1 MAFFQKLYNFHVVSC
16 CNLQNWQKYRGGSCS
31 NLFHV
36 ALPAKLKAFFFLQ
49 KWFILF
55 PEYPYRGLSP
65 SPWSVSFPVVCVP
78 TDHQP
83 PTTNYRPPTT
93 NHQNNFSHSL
103 HFRVRI
109 TPHHFRTEI
118 STSVFKAKFLE

>member
-83 PTTNYRPPTT
+83 PTTDHQPPTT
-93 NHQNNFSHSL
+93 KIIFPI
-103 HFRVRI
+103 R
-109 TPHHFRTEI
+109 
-118 STSVFKAKFLE
+118 STSGSELHHIILEQKFQLAYLRPNF